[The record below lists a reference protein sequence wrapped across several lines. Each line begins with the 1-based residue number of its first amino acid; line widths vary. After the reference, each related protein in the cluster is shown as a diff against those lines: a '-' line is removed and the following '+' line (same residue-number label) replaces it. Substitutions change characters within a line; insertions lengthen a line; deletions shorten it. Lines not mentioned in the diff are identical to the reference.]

1 MPVYKP
7 DGSQGLLAK
16 GEFGSY
22 VEKKF
27 PSIEINDEDIADPMV
42 AASLYGQYSMLAS
55 AYLLEPCHLQIMET
69 GNTYGKGRDH
79 VPQHISVPLAKLS
92 KAI

>member
-1 MPVYKP
+1 
-7 DGSQGLLAK
+7 
-16 GEFGSY
+16 
-22 VEKKF
+22 
-27 PSIEINDEDIADPMV
+27 MV

-55 AYLLEPCHLQIMET
+55 GYLLEPCHLKIMET

-79 VPQHISVPLAKLS
+79 VPRGISVPLAKLS